1 MLLIS
6 LTFHYIIFALA
17 IICTLRSI
25 LHHLTIQNNLHSLCQ
40 YLLISSYIYT
50 PITSTY
56 VTLKIC
62 FPYFCVEVSFSQLI
76 SHKISRY
83 PTPYMY
89 FHTQFKPNVVYQHVA
104 HIIMWP
110 ISKHIQN
117 SFVRNR
123 ALSLFINII

>member
-1 MLLIS
+1 MITWKHMRSRRIQSLADDFFWYRILSMLLIC

-89 FHTQFKPNVVYQHVA
+89 FHTQFKPR
-104 HIIMWP
+104 
-110 ISKHIQN
+110 SDTR
-117 SFVRNR
+117 S
-123 ALSLFINII
+123 